1 MSRVTET
8 TVSGNAVRQT
18 VTNPDSR
25 IKTERRKTMANTTT
39 LDKDTKFL
47 AEMIQELKTIKSE
60 TARRD
65 ILNIAKGIV
74 IGETPRKETAEN
86 DALSSQ

>member
-1 MSRVTET
+1 
-8 TVSGNAVRQT
+8 
-18 VTNPDSR
+18 
-25 IKTERRKTMANTTT
+25 MASTTT

>member
-1 MSRVTET
+1 MTET

-25 IKTERRKTMANTTT
+25 IKTERRKTMANTN
-39 LDKDTKFL
+39 LDKETKFL

-86 DALSSQ
+86 DTLSSQ

>member
-1 MSRVTET
+1 
-8 TVSGNAVRQT
+8 
-18 VTNPDSR
+18 
-25 IKTERRKTMANTTT
+25 MANTTT
-39 LDKDTKFL
+39 LDRDTKFL

-86 DALSSQ
+86 DALSSQERKPQAARKSSARGRQTAHRKAKTGGDKK